1 VRRPLGSVLVVA
13 AAAAVFLSD
22 ATALSGQ
29 STESVVAQRRLEYT
43 SASDTHQAA
52 LSAFRVVEQRFS
64 AALTEVERAR
74 REGDDVALSVALP
87 RAQNMSVPKA
97 DRARRVSEAAE
108 DLAEKR
114 QALIDVLVV
123 RQAELVGRLDAAA
136 SAVARQQQNDLL
148 DDTSNELSEL
158 EDEAEDPTGLLP
170 VVMPNIE
177 ISPRDLPAEIESKA
191 QIFERTAAV
200 VDTVLLENAEQ
211 IADLEDRL
219 RIERQRQDFLVNA
232 DRFGDRQV
240 PTGPP
245 RVDPTVEVS
254 DSTDA
259 EGRPITLEE
268 RLAEAQAYREE
279 LTEYRDQLLIRAR
292 VFRQAIR
299 VRS

>member
-1 VRRPLGSVLVVA
+1 
-13 AAAAVFLSD
+13 
-22 ATALSGQ
+22 
-29 STESVVAQRRLEYT
+29 
-43 SASDTHQAA
+43 
-52 LSAFRVVEQRFS
+52 
-64 AALTEVERAR
+64 
-74 REGDDVALSVALP
+74 
-87 RAQNMSVPKA
+87 
-97 DRARRVSEAAE
+97 
-108 DLAEKR
+108 
-114 QALIDVLVV
+114 
-123 RQAELVGRLDAAA
+123 
-136 SAVARQQQNDLL
+136 
-148 DDTSNELSEL
+148 
-158 EDEAEDPTGLLP
+158 
-170 VVMPNIE
+170 MPNIE